1 MKGGHTGIDV
11 SICILF
17 EWCLCNQISGCHRS
31 ETLSCCWSGHWPEGS
46 HGWNRFPLVG
56 LGTEHFSTVQ
66 VFVAIMA
73 ANCIQH
79 PCKIASIIMQTSTL
93 VNVFMFCEYVCECVC
108 VVCMYACMCTC
119 ACVCLHVHLCVVCR
133 YVHVCVNPSMLFSC
147 IEIQYCQKV

>member
-1 MKGGHTGIDV
+1 MFVSDVIQPLRWRGGILESMCPPV
-11 SICILF
+11 CILF
-17 EWCLCNQISGCHRS
+17 GWRLCNQISGCHRS

-93 VNVFMFCEYVCECVC
+93 VNVFYVLWICVRVCVCCVHVCMHVYVCARMHARTFVC
-108 VVCMYACMCTC
+108 VVCMY
-119 ACVCLHVHLCVVCR
+119 
-133 YVHVCVNPSMLFSC
+133 VHVCV
-147 IEIQYCQKV
+147 